1 MGFWIISKERAG
13 QTMGYEMKVTQSA
26 VNIMHSSYPA
36 QAFHIAYDHVASL
49 KVSSAVS
56 VNHGNRK
63 GGLPL
68 VQWKDVA
75 CGWQGIKAARWI
87 EVSLL

>member
-1 MGFWIISKERAG
+1 MDNLERACRADDG
-13 QTMGYEMKVTQSA
+13 MRDEVTQSA

-75 CGWQGIKAARWI
+75 CGWQGIRAARRI